1 MNETISVNVQEY
13 LETIYLLTRNGNKIA
28 TVKAISEHLK
38 VAPASVTEMVQR
50 LAEKG
55 YVNYSPY
62 HGAVLTDAGLKIGS
76 RMSRKHRL
84 LERFLHDVLK
94 IGRETVHRQAC
105 EMEHSLSDEA
115 EVALCQLLKHPNT
128 CPDDGKPIQ
137 PCDLMVSSCEECL
150 KRRGEGLA
158 QVGRRSENLIAVA
171 DLKEKDTGKIAFI
184 RGGSKK
190 LRRLLDMGLTPST
203 PICVVRAAPFGGPV
217 EIAVR
222 GSRLALGRGI
232 ATDVF
237 VEMTKEP

>member
-1 MNETISVNVQEY
+1 MNDNITANVQEY
-13 LETIYLLTRNGNKIA
+13 LETIYLVTRNGNKIA
-28 TVKAISEHLK
+28 TVKAISERMN
-38 VAPASVTEMVQR
+38 VAPSSVTEMVQN

-55 YVNYSPY
+55 YVTYSPY
-62 HGAVLTDAGLKIGS
+62 HGATLTDAGLRIGS
-76 RMSRKHRL
+76 KMSRKHRL

-94 IGRETVHRQAC
+94 IGRETVHHQAC

-115 EVALCQLLKHPNT
+115 EIALCQLLKHPNT

-137 PCDLMVSSCEECL
+137 PCDLMVSNCEECI

-158 QVGRRSENLIAVA
+158 QVGRRSEDLVCVA

-190 LRRLLDMGLTPST
+190 LRRLLDMGLTPNT
-203 PICVVRAAPFGGPV
+203 QIRVVRAAPFGGPV

-232 ATDVF
+232 VADVF
-237 VEMTKEP
+237 VELTKDE

>member
-1 MNETISVNVQEY
+1 M
-13 LETIYLLTRNGNKIA
+13 
-28 TVKAISEHLK
+28 
-38 VAPASVTEMVQR
+38 
-50 LAEKG
+50 
-55 YVNYSPY
+55 
-62 HGAVLTDAGLKIGS
+62 
-76 RMSRKHRL
+76 
-84 LERFLHDVLK
+84 
-94 IGRETVHRQAC
+94 
-105 EMEHSLSDEA
+105 
-115 EVALCQLLKHPNT
+115 
-128 CPDDGKPIQ
+128 
-137 PCDLMVSSCEECL
+137 

-158 QVGRRSENLIAVA
+158 QVGRRSENLVAVA